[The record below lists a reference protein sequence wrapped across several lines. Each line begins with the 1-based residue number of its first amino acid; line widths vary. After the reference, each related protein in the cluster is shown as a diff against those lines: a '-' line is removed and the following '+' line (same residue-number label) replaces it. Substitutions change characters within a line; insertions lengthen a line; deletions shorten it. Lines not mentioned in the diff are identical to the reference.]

1 MTIICP
7 HIKAKGKPEFTTL
20 HEHLNDVATVVE
32 RIADYLNMDKQI
44 AQYGAILHD
53 IGKASTTFQERLL
66 PSYKRRDTDKPFRHE
81 ISSCFFLSLFDEK
94 IHSQLLDMVIA
105 HHKSIFNDAKEKG
118 IIDLF

>member
-44 AQYGAILHD
+44 AQYGPFCMISEKQAPHSKK
-53 IGKASTTFQERLL
+53 GFYL
-66 PSYKRRDTDKPFRHE
+66 PTKEGTPINLFAMKFHHAF
-81 ISSCFFLSLFDEK
+81 SCRCSMK
-94 IHSQLLDMVIA
+94 
-105 HHKSIFNDAKEKG
+105 KSIRNY
-118 IIDLF
+118 